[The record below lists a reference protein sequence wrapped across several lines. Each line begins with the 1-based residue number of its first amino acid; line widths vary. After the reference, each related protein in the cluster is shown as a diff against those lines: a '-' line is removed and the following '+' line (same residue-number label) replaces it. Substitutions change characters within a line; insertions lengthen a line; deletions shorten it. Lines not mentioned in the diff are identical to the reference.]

1 MRLLRLLPAAL
12 LFASVSA
19 FAAAPLDEAAQKK
32 QLETVFNAVRPVAVE
47 MISKKGEF
55 PPFGAGM
62 DADGKLSNVTIP
74 PGYSEHPTIAQ
85 VLGLLKSSLSAAARA
100 HKIVASA
107 IVYSVRVTPPGK
119 TEKTDA
125 IAIDL
130 DHRDGVSM
138 TMICPYQLGADHQPA
153 FGQLLVKEGAHAI
166 FAPAPAAN

>member
-1 MRLLRLLPAAL
+1 MRILRLLPVAL
-12 LFASVSA
+12 VLASATA

-32 QLETVFNAVRPVAVE
+32 QLEIVFNAVRPVAVE
-47 MISKKGEF
+47 MIAKKGEF

-74 PGYSEHPTIAQ
+74 PGYSEHPTAAQ
-85 VLGLLKSSLSAAARA
+85 LIGLIKSSLTAAARA
-100 HKIVASA
+100 HRIVASA
-107 IVYSVRVTPPGK
+107 VIYSVRVTPPGK

-138 TMICPYQLGADHQPA
+138 IMICPYQLGADHQPA
-153 FGQLLVKEGAHAI
+153 FSQLLVKEGAHVI
-166 FAPAPAAN
+166 FAPLPAN